1 MNKSWIDYTMDGK
14 TEKSAFIQYP
24 NNGYGGKGFFLN
36 SDLYQPTKY
45 LGGSLISTKIMNT
58 NKSNSHYLPLQPP
71 NVYNSSRIRGFF
83 YN

>member
-1 MNKSWIDYTMDGK
+1 MNKSWIDYKMDGK

-45 LGGSLISTKIMNT
+45 LGGSLKIMNMNNT
-58 NKSNSHYLPLQPP
+58 KSNSHYLPLQPTP
-71 NVYNSSRIRGFF
+71 LYNSVRIKGLF